1 MRQWRHS
8 CDALALLV
16 RRPPSTTQT
25 EPPTPPARQND
36 PTPRGRGP
44 KHFLN
49 QLAAQ
54 WRQTQAPDPMA
65 SNSDRSASPPS
76 PVRVSAATTPLP
88 DRPRRSSDGR
98 GRVDELP
105 AERVARLRDL
115 LFVAGGLEPDALK
128 RVSTTT
134 SSDDSDDEVFVKPRK
149 RRLER

>member
-1 MRQWRHS
+1 
-8 CDALALLV
+8 
-16 RRPPSTTQT
+16 
-25 EPPTPPARQND
+25 
-36 PTPRGRGP
+36 
-44 KHFLN
+44 
-49 QLAAQ
+49 
-54 WRQTQAPDPMA
+54 MA

-88 DRPRRSSDGR
+88 DRPRRTTEGK

-128 RVSTTT
+128 RVSTT

>member
-1 MRQWRHS
+1 
-8 CDALALLV
+8 
-16 RRPPSTTQT
+16 
-25 EPPTPPARQND
+25 
-36 PTPRGRGP
+36 
-44 KHFLN
+44 
-49 QLAAQ
+49 
-54 WRQTQAPDPMA
+54 MA

-105 AERVARLRDL
+105 AEQRARLRDL

-134 SSDDSDDEVFVKPRK
+134 SSDDSDDDEVFVKRK

>member
-1 MRQWRHS
+1 
-8 CDALALLV
+8 
-16 RRPPSTTQT
+16 
-25 EPPTPPARQND
+25 
-36 PTPRGRGP
+36 
-44 KHFLN
+44 
-49 QLAAQ
+49 
-54 WRQTQAPDPMA
+54 MA
-65 SNSDRSASPPS
+65 SESNRSESPPS

-88 DRPRRSSDGR
+88 DRPRRSSDGK

-134 SSDDSDDEVFVKPRK
+134 SSDDSDDEVFVKPQRK

>member
-1 MRQWRHS
+1 
-8 CDALALLV
+8 
-16 RRPPSTTQT
+16 
-25 EPPTPPARQND
+25 
-36 PTPRGRGP
+36 
-44 KHFLN
+44 
-49 QLAAQ
+49 
-54 WRQTQAPDPMA
+54 MA
-65 SNSDRSASPPS
+65 STSGRSASPPS

-88 DRPRRSSDGR
+88 DRPRRPSDGR

-149 RRLER
+149 RRIGR

>member
-1 MRQWRHS
+1 
-8 CDALALLV
+8 
-16 RRPPSTTQT
+16 
-25 EPPTPPARQND
+25 
-36 PTPRGRGP
+36 
-44 KHFLN
+44 
-49 QLAAQ
+49 
-54 WRQTQAPDPMA
+54 MA
-65 SNSDRSASPPS
+65 STSDRSESPPS

-88 DRPRRSSDGR
+88 DRPRRSTEGK

-128 RVSTTT
+128 RVSTT